1 MTALNQTETTITLSW
16 RLVDNITTYFL
27 KYENNGNIQVDFIN
41 ESSSEEDLSIT
52 HVVSS
57 LTSGKKYN
65 FTVITTSDRR
75 NSTGY
80 SFVTFTG
87 KKIPGIYME
96 PGASLAN
103 LATVNVET
111 CT

>member
-1 MTALNQTETTITLSW
+1 MNVLNQTETTITLSW

-27 KYENNGNIQVDFIN
+27 KYENNGNIQVDSIN
-41 ESSSEEDLSIT
+41 ESSSEENPFIT

-65 FTVITTSDRR
+65 FTLITTSDGQ

-80 SFVTFTG
+80 SLATFTG
-87 KKIPGIYME
+87 KKIPGIYVE
-96 PGASLAN
+96 PDVSPAN